1 MRTACLALCL
11 VAPATALAQFTVTPE
26 PVRDRVRATADLPAT
41 QHKRNAAGS
50 DGFGL
55 CVYTSAWHAALWQ
68 SVGEL
73 YGFRD
78 WMTRRPGGSYP
89 EKFEATLAAFC
100 QERHVPVPSYVQH
113 TGGDDEFLSL
123 ALKTGRMACVTYC
136 VADGPG
142 RYGAEVVGHMVNLV
156 HLDDTAAAILD
167 NNFPGSWLWMSR
179 TDFFARWRG
188 TRPDGRPF
196 LIRDARG
203 RAMPVGGGWA
213 IVLLH
218 SPPPPYPEEPPAL
231 FAQADGRPVEVV
243 GDWRAA
249 AEGGPYQTGDCPD
262 GRCPVQPSASGQWV
276 PNVNGREWG
285 YWVNGRCVAAAFADG
300 RVEATDARGNATG
313 EPIAPPAALPPGV
326 GAKRALRVEPPAS
339 PEAFPQGGVQGE
351 RLPTETRYWHNG
363 EPCSKE
369 QALSALTL
377 ADDSGRWHLTVV
389 GDAAFART
397 VRTDVAA
404 LPAAV
409 RERLH
414 VQHYRPGDW
423 QVAQFRLGP
432 GVTLRTPAR
441 DRVGS
446 DVGTVP
452 VADYSAARLKELL
465 ALDGGPA
472 QRPRVV
478 PAPAPSAP
486 QPAEPAPRPAAPS
499 GNLILLAAL
508 STIVY
513 LILRR

>member
-1 MRTACLALCL
+1 MRTACLGLCML
-11 VAPATALAQFTVTPE
+11 APAAALAEFSVTPE
-26 PVRDRVRATADLPAT
+26 PVKDRVRATADLPAT

-89 EKFEATLAAFC
+89 EKFEATLAAYC
-100 QERHVPVPSYVQH
+100 RERQVPVPSYVQH

-136 VADGPG
+136 GADGPG

-156 HLDDTAAAILD
+156 HLDDATAAIVD

-179 TDFFARWRG
+179 GDFLARWRG

-203 RAMPVGGGWA
+203 RATPVGGGWA

-218 SPPPPYPEEPPAL
+218 SPPPPYPDEPPAL
-231 FAQADGRPVEVV
+231 FAQAD
-243 GDWRAA
+243 
-249 AEGGPYQTGDCPD
+249 CPG
-262 GRCPVQPSASGQWV
+262 GRCPVPPTANGQWV
-276 PNVNGREWG
+276 PHTNGREWG
-285 YWVNGRCVAAAFADG
+285 YWVNGKRVAAAFADG
-300 RVEATDARGNATG
+300 RVEATDAHGNATG
-313 EPIAPPAALPPGV
+313 ESIEPPAPLPPGV
-326 GAKRALRVEPPAS
+326 GAKRAPLRVEPPAQ
-339 PEAFPQGGVQGE
+339 PEAFPQGGVQVE
-351 RLPTETRYWHNG
+351 RLSTEARYWRNG
-363 EPCSKE
+363 EECSKE
-369 QALSALTL
+369 EALSALTL
-377 ADDSGRWHLTVV
+377 ADDSGRWNLTVV
-389 GDAAFART
+389 GDAAFSRT
-397 VRTDVAA
+397 VRADVAA

-423 QVAQFRLGP
+423 QVTQFRLGP

-441 DRVGS
+441 DRVGA
-446 DVGTVP
+446 DVGTLA

-465 ALDGGPA
+465 ARDGGPSP
-472 QRPRVV
+472 RPRVA
-478 PAPAPSAP
+478 PSPAPSAP
-486 QPAEPAPRPAAPS
+486 QPADPAPKPAAPS
-499 GNLILLAAL
+499 GNLVLLAAL
-508 STIVY
+508 FTIVY